1 MTDNSAASHIELTTY
16 DEERVREAVEQCR
29 ERLGS
34 DPDCVFCF
42 VSSDWKRHVDDL
54 VEVIQ
59 VHGRAGLVV
68 GCSADGLIGTGEEN
82 ESVSGLSMLFLN
94 LPGTKVRC
102 RVIDEGDVGEGVT
115 SDYWHRVTGVKE
127 DEEGDWIVLGN
138 PALLSAE
145 KWLMSWNASYPD
157 SQCFGGLASGGGEED
172 LFLFSTEGS
181 GTPAALAV
189 HFSGGVRLQ
198 GVVSQGCRPIGEPY
212 TITSVDDNYVVE
224 IASQRAFDV
233 LEEAFNSLEAEE
245 QAGARGNIF
254 AGIAMSEYVEEFG
267 RGDFLVRNIIGGDPD
282 AGVLALGTFPRV
294 GQTLQFQLRDKDTAD
309 EDLRR
314 ACEEAQA
321 AHGEP
326 FGLLLFS
333 CTGRGVRMFG
343 VPNHDAGV
351 MEDVF
356 GKVSLAG
363 FFCNG
368 EIGPVGNQNFLHGY
382 TAAGVMFC

>member
-1 MTDNSAASHIELTTY
+1 MTSNCASSHISLSTY
-16 DEERVREAVEQCR
+16 DEEKVRIAVEECR
-29 ERLGS
+29 DQLEGN
-34 DPDCVFCF
+34 PDCVFCF
-42 VSSDWKRHVDDL
+42 VSSDWRRYADDL

-59 VHGRAGLVV
+59 VHGRATLVV
-68 GCSADGLIGTGEEN
+68 GCSADGLIGIGEEN
-82 ESVSGLSMLFLN
+82 ESVSGISMLFLQ
-94 LPGTKVRC
+94 LPGTKVKC
-102 RVIDEGDVGEGVT
+102 CAIEEGDVDDGVS
-115 SDYWHRVTGVKE
+115 SDYWHRVTGVGPE
-127 DEEGDWIVLGN
+127 AGGDWIILGN

-157 SQCFGGLASGGGEED
+157 SKCFGGLASGGGEED
-172 LFLFSTEGS
+172 LFLFSTGGVGE
-181 GTPAALAV
+181 PAALAL
-189 HFSGGVRLQ
+189 HFSGGVRME

-233 LEEAFNSLEAEE
+233 LEEAFNTLEAEE
-245 QAGARGNIF
+245 QASARGNIF
-254 AGIAMSEYVEEFG
+254 AGLAMSEYVEEHG
-267 RGDFLVRNIIGGDPD
+267 RGDFLVRNIIGGDPE
-282 AGVLALGTFPRV
+282 AGVLALGTYPRV

-314 ACEEAQA
+314 ACEEAQK
-321 AHGEP
+321 AHGGP
-326 FGLLLFS
+326 FAVLLFS

-382 TAAGVMFC
+382 TAAGVLFC